1 MEYDVMFSN
10 KWTSSFSITYFG
22 TSNVVVWLCSI
33 LGDEEFPGIP
43 PRICSISSVYAT
55 SSHAINQIVGKTKY
69 KNQRQ
74 FIVLKWSSVSYTFTI
89 PLRNTYAQHYIIHL
103 VYFSL
108 WLWIIYITEAK
119 RFCDRTSVI
128 TLVSKN
134 FGRLIKTDKS
144 MTGSVDTTTR
154 FVAV

>member
-1 MEYDVMFSN
+1 MFHSWRWRVPRNTPKNLINLFSLRDVQPCNKSN
-10 KWTSSFSITYFG
+10 CRKNEKTRSDANLLFW
-22 TSNVVVWLCSI
+22 SNQ
-33 LGDEEFPGIP
+33 
-43 PRICSISSVYAT
+43 VYP
-55 SSHAINQIVGKTKY
+55 
-69 KNQRQ
+69 
-74 FIVLKWSSVSYTFTI
+74 IVLLYHSEIYKPKDNWYT
-89 PLRNTYAQHYIIHL
+89 YVQHYIIHL

>member
-1 MEYDVMFSN
+1 MLKNISAENGIKPRATVRPMFIQYLIYTSLLLKIKQKTISCTSPQILYTNTLYVTNILSNFYYIDAYRNSVTSMEYVVIFSN

-74 FIVLKWSSVSYTFTI
+74 FIVLK
-89 PLRNTYAQHYIIHL
+89 
-103 VYFSL
+103 
-108 WLWIIYITEAK
+108 
-119 RFCDRTSVI
+119 
-128 TLVSKN
+128 
-134 FGRLIKTDKS
+134 
-144 MTGSVDTTTR
+144 
-154 FVAV
+154 

>member
-1 MEYDVMFSN
+1 MDILVLNYILWYFECGGLVMFHSWRRRVPRNTPKNLFYLFSLRDVQSCNKSN
-10 KWTSSFSITYFG
+10 CRKNEIQKSTPIYCFEVIKCILYFYY
-22 TSNVVVWLCSI
+22 TT
-33 LGDEEFPGIP
+33 P
-43 PRICSISSVYAT
+43 
-55 SSHAINQIVGKTKY
+55 
-69 KNQRQ
+69 KN
-74 FIVLKWSSVSYTFTI
+74 WY
-89 PLRNTYAQHYIIHL
+89 TYAQHYIIHL